1 MIAALGDG
9 FGHGK
14 RAQVGD
20 GGRLHGGEQD
30 DLRMGENAHEQG
42 AVVAHHFGQRAHG
55 FRCAVREDAIGLFE
69 GLRHTA
75 GEHLRTLLGEPRVVG
90 AGRDN
95 NELRFLMS

>member
-14 RAQVGD
+14 QAQVGD

-42 AVVAHHFGQRAHG
+42 AVVAHHFGQ
-55 FRCAVREDAIGLFE
+55 
-69 GLRHTA
+69 
-75 GEHLRTLLGEPRVVG
+75 
-90 AGRDN
+90 
-95 NELRFLMS
+95 